1 MKFSRFSAICAFAAV
16 LCLFWF
22 GFSAVSQGSRQ
33 ESRRLLQRS
42 IDRAI
47 VNCYAIEG
55 MYPPD
60 FSYLEKNYGV
70 HVDPEKYLV
79 DYQVFASNVK
89 PVVQI
94 LDRGSM
100 QLEARP

>member
-1 MKFSRFSAICAFAAV
+1 MKLSHFSAVLVFAAV

-22 GFSAVSQGSRQ
+22 GFSAVSRDSQQ
-33 ESRRLLQRS
+33 ESRRLLERS

-60 FSYLEKNYGV
+60 FSYLEENYGV

-89 PVVQI
+89 PVVQL
-94 LDRGSM
+94 LDRGNVR
-100 QLEARP
+100 LEVRQ